1 MIKKVLD
8 QLKTQHKFSDKIFKT
23 YEFEIRGNRI
33 FIMTKQAKQ
42 FEKIKSVRKG
52 ILFARELGNKIIIS
66 EDVSRLLNNKS

>member
-1 MIKKVLD
+1 MINKILD
-8 QLKTQHKFSDKIFKT
+8 ELNKQYKIPEKILKS

-42 FEKIKSVRKG
+42 FDKIKSVRKG
-52 ILFARELGNKIIIS
+52 ILFAITTGNKIIIS